1 MHLFQ
6 GLPGSPGQPG
16 PKGSKG
22 DRGERVRFYVWG
34 GIPTEIGVNALEIYT
49 SLSDSM
55 GLQPWTI
62 LNAEFL
68 SILGEN
74 KKQNKTKKP
83 TRWGFPIQIKDWMTY
98 WSLLFPKEIQVI
110 NTWNVKPGRGQ
121 PSSANQ
127 SSLVWT
133 VSDVLTSSICDGN
146 AVKAHQTS
154 PEVVP
159 LVKWWS

>member
-22 DRGERVRFYVWG
+22 DRGERVRFYVCG
-34 GIPTEIGVNALEIYT
+34 GIPSEIWVNALEIYT

-74 KKQNKTKKP
+74 KIQNKTEQKNQQDG
-83 TRWGFPIQIKDWMTY
+83 GFPY
-98 WSLLFPKEIQVI
+98 
-110 NTWNVKPGRGQ
+110 R
-121 PSSANQ
+121 
-127 SSLVWT
+127 
-133 VSDVLTSSICDGN
+133 
-146 AVKAHQTS
+146 
-154 PEVVP
+154 
-159 LVKWWS
+159 